1 MMLFL
6 AGMVVGIVF
15 TVVVVAVL
23 ALCGMAKD
31 IDTEE

>member
-15 TVVVVAVL
+15 TVMVVIFL
-23 ALCGMAKD
+23 AFCGMAKD